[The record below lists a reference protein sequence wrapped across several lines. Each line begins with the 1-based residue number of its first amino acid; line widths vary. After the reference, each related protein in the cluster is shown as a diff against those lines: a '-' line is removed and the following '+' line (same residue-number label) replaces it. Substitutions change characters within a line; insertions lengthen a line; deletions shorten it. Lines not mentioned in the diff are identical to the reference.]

1 VEEHEVPEPG
11 RTLRPKEGIVMQVRG
26 VYHTSFTVSD
36 IDRSVAFYRDILGM
50 ELLEQGEA
58 SGQTVE
64 TILGMPGARLKIAFL
79 KAGDQM
85 LELFEYLSPKGKPYD
100 RRSCDV
106 GPCHVAFFVADINEA
121 YKTLSAKGVPFK
133 SAPQAVE
140 MGGETHWACYMTD
153 PDGITLELYQ

>member
-1 VEEHEVPEPG
+1 
-11 RTLRPKEGIVMQVRG
+11 MQVLG
-26 VYHTSFTVSD
+26 VYHTNFTVSD

-50 ELLEQGEA
+50 ELLEQVEA

-85 LELFEYLSPKGKPYD
+85 LELFEYLSPKGKLYD
-100 RRSCDV
+100 RSTCDV
-106 GPCHVAFFVADINEA
+106 GPCHVAFFVADIHEA
-121 YKTLSAKGVPFK
+121 YKTFSDKGVPFK

-140 MGGETHWACYMTD
+140 MGGEAHWACYMTD